1 MKRFALPLAV
11 LPALA
16 AAEAQAQQAG
26 FHPDDN
32 CIAVLSKTDSYT
44 ATMVAAWVFGYV
56 AGKTGDFKPVD
67 VDNNN
72 AVLGNVINACKAR
85 PQLTMRQ
92 LVDGHKKPGADTPG
106 SEADARLLLS
116 KFLVPGADLAA
127 LTWSLK
133 PTEAEIRTVY
143 ADPLASKLI
152 ALYNQMYQP
161 GVKLEPKPEYT
172 DLWMVRATT
181 AQMRRGDAVLRDFPG
196 GYKKV
201 RGAMMGDFP
210 VVYFKFV
217 RPGETSGL
225 AFDGLVHVNNR
236 WVLMPKPWRALDGG

>member
-1 MKRFALPLAV
+1 MKRFALCLAGLPLLWPGAV
-11 LPALA
+11 A
-16 AAEAQAQQAG
+16 AQQAG

-32 CIAVLSKTDSYT
+32 CIQVLSKTDNYT
-44 ATMVAAWVFGYV
+44 ATMLAAWVFGYV

-72 AVLGNVINACKAR
+72 AVLANVVNACKAN
-85 PQLTMRQ
+85 PQSTIRQ
-92 LVDGHKKPGADTPG
+92 LVAGHKKPGADTPG
-106 SEADARLLLS
+106 SEAHARVLLS
-116 KFLVPGADLAA
+116 KFLVPGADRAA
-127 LTWSLK
+127 LTWALK
-133 PTEAEIRTVY
+133 PTDAEIRSVY
-143 ADPLASKLI
+143 AEPLASKLI
-152 ALYNQMYQP
+152 ALYAQMYQP

-172 DLWMVRATT
+172 DLWLVRATT

-201 RGAMMGDFP
+201 RGAMLGDYP

-225 AFDGLVHVNNR
+225 AFDGLVYVNSR
-236 WVLMPKPWRALDGG
+236 WVLMPKPWRALDG